1 MSETGH
7 VETRADRVDGVP
19 RGLLIGAAVLLAFAF
34 SITLFGRST
43 DMGALHM
50 PAARPYQTLLLH
62 FADRDDGG
70 ITISDAS
77 DDSVLQTIAPG
88 TNGFVRSLMRGFA
101 RERSRSG
108 IGAQTPFTLT
118 RWSDGTLSL
127 TDETTGRRVDL
138 DAFGSN
144 QTELLASLLSSRKA
158 ATP

>member
-7 VETRADRVDGVP
+7 VETRTDRVDGPP
-19 RGLLIGAAVLLAFAF
+19 RGILIGAAVLRAFAF
-34 SITLFGRST
+34 SITLFGRSA
-43 DMGALHM
+43 DMGVVHM

-70 ITISDAS
+70 VTITDAS

-108 IGAQTPFTLT
+108 IGAETPFTLT

-127 TDETTGRRVDL
+127 ADETTGRRVDL

-144 QTELLASLLSSRKA
+144 QTEFLASLLSSRKA